1 VQIRLKNHNVIEV
14 RTNRKEDFIHIHKL
28 NAEEEWNNLVEK
40 KECTKNAWY
49 NSDLAYVAEHHGEII
64 ANIRGL
70 TDQSITLFICEL
82 LVKRRFQGIGGA
94 LLQYVHGLYP
104 ETRIEKLTNTSSH
117 TYYEQK
123 GYRPFYGFQKDFSG
137 TLMRNESFIL

>member
-14 RTNRKEDFIHIHKL
+14 RTYRKEDFIHIHKL

-64 ANIRGL
+64 AYIRGL
-70 TDQSITLFICEL
+70 TDQSITLFVCEL
-82 LVKRRFQGIGGA
+82 LVKRRFRGMGIGDA

-104 ETRIEKLTNTSSH
+104 ETRIEMLTNTSSH

-123 GYRPFYGFQKDFSG
+123 GYRPFYGFRKTFQ
-137 TLMRNESFIL
+137 EH